1 VEKKMNL
8 DLAEKIAIVTGGGG
22 DLGRAIVLA
31 LAEEGVYVTVADS
44 NQEAAQ
50 SVANEVSQQG
60 GTAIAVQVD
69 VTKSDQVKAM
79 VQETVNQLGS
89 VDILVNN
96 AGILGPQKPIVEL
109 NEDGWDAVVDV
120 NLKGTFLCS
129 KAVLPLMIA
138 KTYGKIVNIS
148 SVAGKTGEPFAAVY
162 SATKA
167 AVINLTQ
174 GLALEV
180 ARYKI
185 NVNSVCP
192 AGLNNLMSEAVF
204 AERSLYLG
212 ITPAEAREQFLS
224 SFPMPIPLTVDDVA
238 KTVVFLSSDVSVQI
252 TGEAVNVT
260 GGVEVH

>member
-1 VEKKMNL
+1 MNL
-8 DLAEKIAIVTGGGG
+8 DLAGKVAIVTGGGG
-22 DLGRAIVLA
+22 DLGQAIVLA
-31 LAEEGVYVTVADS
+31 LAAEGAHVAVADYNQQAAQTVAGK
-44 NQEAAQ
+44 
-50 SVANEVSQQG
+50 VRQQG
-60 GTAIAVQVD
+60 GTAIAVPVD
-69 VTKSDQVKAM
+69 VTQSDQVEAM
-79 VQETVNQLGS
+79 VQQSVEQLGG

-96 AGILGPQKPIVEL
+96 AGILGPQKPIAKYD
-109 NEDGWDAVVDV
+109 EDGWDAVVDV

-138 KTYGKIVNIS
+138 KSYGKIVNIS
-148 SVAGKTGEPFAAVY
+148 SIAGKTGEPFAAVY

-180 ARYKI
+180 AKHKI

-192 AGLNNLMSEAVF
+192 AGLNNAMSEAVF
-204 AERSLYLG
+204 AERSRYLG
-212 ITPAEAREQFLS
+212 ITPAEAREQFLD
-224 SFPMPIPLTVDDVA
+224 SFPMPIPLTAEDVA
-238 KTVVFLSSDVSVQI
+238 KTVLFLSSDVSVQI

>member
-1 VEKKMNL
+1 MNL
-8 DLAEKIAIVTGGGG
+8 NLAGKVAIVTGGGG

-31 LAEEGVYVTVADS
+31 LTAEGAHVAVADY
-44 NQEAAQ
+44 NQESARA
-50 SVANEVSQQG
+50 VANEASQQG
-60 GTAIAVQVD
+60 GTAVAVPVD
-69 VTKSDQVKAM
+69 VTRSDQVEAM
-79 VQETVNQLGS
+79 VQKTVNQLGS

-109 NEDGWDAVVDV
+109 DEDGWDAVVDV

-129 KAVLPLMIA
+129 KAVLPLMIT

-148 SVAGKTGEPFAAVY
+148 SIAGKTGEPFAAVY

-180 ARYKI
+180 AKYKI

-192 AGLNNLMSEAVF
+192 AGLNNSMSEAVF
-204 AERSLYLG
+204 AERSRYLE
-212 ITPAEAREQFLS
+212 ITPAEAREQFLA